1 MEQQQL
7 QFEEAETIL
16 SWREMHPGVFRYKGI
31 ESRGNNDYR
40 KPISVVTLSDVQFY
54 VPPSLYWE
62 LKKRPETRFVK
73 FEGVQTSA
81 TGYQYPVFKFAK

>member
-1 MEQQQL
+1 M
-7 QFEEAETIL
+7 
-16 SWREMHPGVFRYKGI
+16 RYQGI
-31 ESRGNNDYR
+31 EYRGTNDYK

-54 VPPSLYWE
+54 APPSLYWE
-62 LKKRPETRFVK
+62 LKRRPETRFVK